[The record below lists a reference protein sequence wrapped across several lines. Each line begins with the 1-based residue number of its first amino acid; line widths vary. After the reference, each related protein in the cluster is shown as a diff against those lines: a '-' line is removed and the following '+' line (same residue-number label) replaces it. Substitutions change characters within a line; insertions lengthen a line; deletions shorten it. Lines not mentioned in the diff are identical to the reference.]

1 MHNLLNNLWGK
12 GDLKSKHLSPIG
24 DNNKNT
30 CMFFKRKS
38 LEPFRYEKNHLV
50 KAIKFC
56 SHLTLR
62 ADSYNKLPYKWHI
75 EDYYELN

>member
-1 MHNLLNNLWGK
+1 MRKSKFKFAQKK
-12 GDLKSKHLSPIG
+12 GKHLSPMG
-24 DNNKNT
+24 DNKKNRY
-30 CMFFKRKS
+30 MYDFKRKS
-38 LEPFRYEKNHLV
+38 LEPFSYEKNHLV